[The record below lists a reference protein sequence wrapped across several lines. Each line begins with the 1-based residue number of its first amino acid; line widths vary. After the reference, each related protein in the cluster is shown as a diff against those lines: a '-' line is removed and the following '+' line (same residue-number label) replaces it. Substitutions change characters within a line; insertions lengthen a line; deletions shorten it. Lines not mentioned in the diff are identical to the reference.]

1 MDIDAFLDALTAAGD
16 IKLFTALVDVSA
28 LGKDSVRDAAD
39 TIADLIWD
47 KIDYRFLYHSVYEFK
62 RSSTAR
68 YEYTCAQNSLRQEK
82 SQKKASSEKQRD
94 KAQMSTFECQGWLT
108 IWASPDDDSE
118 YFIRIRHQECHQK
131 YVCIDI
137 PDDVKQI
144 IRIIPSCLWKEILK
158 SYPEPAFSQKAV
170 YNLWAKQNQS
180 EWRRTENELESAKIL
195 LAEFTK
201 DSRYQLDTIPLADHF
216 AGPTTGQLGLNQE
229 IRALQGIL
237 RTLWAIRVR
246 FDIYL
251 ALFTATLEALRQP
264 LAANFLTTR

>member
-1 MDIDAFLDALTAAGD
+1 
-16 IKLFTALVDVSA
+16 
-28 LGKDSVRDAAD
+28 
-39 TIADLIWD
+39 
-47 KIDYRFLYHSVYEFK
+47 
-62 RSSTAR
+62 
-68 YEYTCAQNSLRQEK
+68 RQEK

-131 YVCIDI
+131 YSQLPKVTEFG
-137 PDDVKQI
+137 
-144 IRIIPSCLWKEILK
+144 LWKEILK

-170 YNLWAKQNQS
+170 YNLWAKQNLS

-216 AGPTTGQLGLNQE
+216 AG
-229 IRALQGIL
+229 
-237 RTLWAIRVR
+237 
-246 FDIYL
+246 
-251 ALFTATLEALRQP
+251 
-264 LAANFLTTR
+264 

>member
-28 LGKDSVRDAAD
+28 LGKYSVRDAAD

-47 KIDYRFLYHSVYEFK
+47 KIDYRFLCFK

-144 IRIIPSCLWKEILK
+144 IQNNPKLRSYQLWKEILK

-170 YNLWAKQNQS
+170 YNLWANIQNQS

-201 DSRYQLDTIPLADHF
+201 DSRYQLDTIPLPPDSGSF
-216 AGPTTGQLGLNQE
+216 CWPDNWTT
-229 IRALQGIL
+229 
-237 RTLWAIRVR
+237 W
-246 FDIYL
+246 
-251 ALFTATLEALRQP
+251 
-264 LAANFLTTR
+264 